1 MTLTARTKA
10 VLFGAAVGALGLLAG
25 LTPPGLAVEET
36 LGLDALFRLRG
47 PQLAPAEAVVV
58 TIDRESAR
66 ALGLPNVPRKW
77 PRALHGELVDRLSR
91 AGAAV
96 VVFDIIF
103 TEPREPAG
111 DRAFAEAVRRAGNVV
126 LFEYLY
132 KETLPLTDD
141 EAGEAMVLERRVPP
155 YPALAEAAAA
165 RAPFPLPKVPV
176 KVSQFWAFMPSTGGD
191 PTLPAVALQLY
202 LLPEYDRLHAALAA
216 LDPARAAG
224 LPPTGAALRAGR
236 RGHEAMH
243 ALRALLRADPALAR
257 RLAAAL
263 RDPARREPRLT
274 ALLDLYLGADSYF
287 LNFYG
292 PPRSITTI
300 PYYRVLRGEGP
311 LPDLRGKAVFVGF
324 SERAQPEQQDGF
336 YTVYSQPSGLDV
348 SGVEIGAT
356 AFANLLE
363 SRPVRAAPYWAFAAF
378 LFLWGMALGA
388 YNRLVSARFAIL
400 GSLALGAACLGVVY
414 AQFAHAALWLPWV
427 VPLLVQLPLA
437 LFLALLWRYADTNRE
452 RRNIRAAFG
461 HFLPNKV
468 VDQLADNLGH
478 LRSGG
483 RLTYGAVLATD
494 AERYTD
500 LGDRLPPAELAALM
514 NRYYAALFP
523 AVRAHGGVVSDVVGD
538 AMLAL
543 WAGGDGDRALRARA
557 CHAALDVAAAVERF
571 NAQEAGLALP
581 TRIGLHAGELVLG
594 SIGAADHFEYRA
606 VGDIVN
612 TADRIQDINKRLGT
626 RILVSEAAA
635 AWLDEFVFRELG
647 RFRLR
652 GKRQPLALYELV
664 GRRGEVDAARL
675 ALGGAFAGALAEFH
689 AGRFAA
695 AAAAFAAV
703 RARYPDD
710 GPARVYHDCCRRYCE
725 APPAGDIGQLCIE
738 LG

>member
-10 VLFGAAVGALGLLAG
+10 VLLGAIVGALGLLAG

-47 PQLAPAEAVVV
+47 PQPAPAEAVVV

-66 ALGLPNVPRKW
+66 ALDLPNLPRKW
-77 PRALHGELVDRLSR
+77 PRALHGALVDRLVE

-96 VVFDIIF
+96 IVFDIIF
-103 TEPREPAG
+103 TEPREPDG
-111 DRAFAEAVRRAGNVV
+111 DRVLAEAVRRAGNVV

-132 KETLPLTDD
+132 KETLPLTAD
-141 EAGEAMVLERRVPP
+141 EQGQAMVLERRVPP
-155 YPALAEAAAA
+155 YARLAGAAAA

-191 PTLPAVALQLY
+191 ATLPAMALQLY

-224 LPPTGAALRAGR
+224 LPPTAAALRAGR
-236 RGHEAMH
+236 RGHEAMR
-243 ALRALLRADPALAR
+243 ALRVMLREDPALAR
-257 RLAAAL
+257 RLSVAL
-263 RDPARREPRLT
+263 RDPARAEPRLA
-274 ALLDLYLGADSYF
+274 ALLDLYRGPDSYF

-292 PPRSITTI
+292 PPRSITTV
-300 PYYRVLRGEGP
+300 PYHRVLRGAESV
-311 LPDLRGKAVFVGF
+311 PDLRGKAVFVGF

-336 YTVYSQPSGLDV
+336 YTVYSQPTGLDV

-363 SRPVRAAPYWAFAAF
+363 NRPVRAAPHWVFAAF
-378 LFLWGMALGA
+378 LLLWGMVLGA
-388 YNRLVSARFAIL
+388 YNRLASARWAIL
-400 GSLALGAACLGVVY
+400 GSLALGAGYFGIVY
-414 AQFAHAALWLPWV
+414 LKFAGATLWLPWV
-427 VPLLVQLPLA
+427 VPLLVQLPAA

-461 HFLPNKV
+461 YFLPNKV
-468 VDQLADNLGH
+468 VDQLAGNLGY
-478 LRSGG
+478 LQPG
-483 RLTYGAVLATD
+483 RLLYGAVLATD
-494 AERYTD
+494 ADSYTS
-500 LGDRLPPAELAALM
+500 LGERLPPEELAALM

-571 NAQEAGLALP
+571 NAAEGGLALP

-612 TADRIQDINKRLGT
+612 TANRIQDLNKRLGT

-652 GKRQPLALYELV
+652 GKRQPLALYELI
-664 GRRGEVDAARL
+664 GRRGEVDPARL
-675 ALGGAFAGALAEFH
+675 ALGGAFVGALAAFQ
-689 AGRFAA
+689 AGRFAEA
-695 AAAAFAAV
+695 GAAFDALC
-703 RARYPDD
+703 ARYPED
-710 GPARVYHDCCRRYCE
+710 GPARLYRDCCRRFCD
-725 APPAGDIGQLCIE
+725 APPAADGDQLCIE